1 VTPAIRLEA
10 KLALLIAINARSHSS
25 AVRALADALRQEGGI
40 GDPYAT
46 AQKLLRAA
54 KARHPAIAWALAS
67 DAGVRLMRKDSE
79 LAERVMLETVRAI
92 GVAPLAVH
100 DSFIVPASQKGRLM
114 SAIGN
119 KRWRNG
125 DREPSQASGF
135 ELAKIDLRRSMRR
148 L

>member
-1 VTPAIRLEA
+1 
-10 KLALLIAINARSHSS
+10 
-25 AVRALADALRQEGGI
+25 
-40 GDPYAT
+40 
-46 AQKLLRAA
+46 
-54 KARHPAIAWALAS
+54 
-67 DAGVRLMRKDSE
+67 
-79 LAERVMLETVRAI
+79 MLETVRAI

-148 L
+148 M